1 MPLFFKHIYMWMHFM
16 HLYAFIGHEMGGLIF
31 DLRSV
36 VNMFTRN
43 KSISEDLESKTLH
56 DRNSFFLS
64 DASQKYWPQL
74 RPFSLSLGNKIAKP
88 QKSSIFKWRGL
99 VGIHGDTLLETN
111 ISLSKAVL
119 KMSFLF
125 PRWDMLI
132 PYMEGILSREK
143 IWLEVEAGNT
153 HRNFWE
159 IHGSSKA

>member
-1 MPLFFKHIYMWMHFM
+1 M

-132 PYMEGILSREK
+132 PWRVFFPKKKYDLR
-143 IWLEVEAGNT
+143 LAGNT
-153 HRNFWE
+153 RRNFWE